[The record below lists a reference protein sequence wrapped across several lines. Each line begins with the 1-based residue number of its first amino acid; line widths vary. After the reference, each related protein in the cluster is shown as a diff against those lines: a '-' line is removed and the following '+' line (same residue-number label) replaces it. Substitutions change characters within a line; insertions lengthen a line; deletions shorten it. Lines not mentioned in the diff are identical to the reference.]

1 MKKKSH
7 RFARISAMFL
17 VGILSFVPMTSF
29 AGDSYD
35 ALGESSDFSSFTR
48 DGITYYD
55 IYGGQKTGRPSIDNL
70 ENLIKDSIY
79 NKPMNA
85 DSSKK
90 TPAEYWAG
98 LARGIYASNRESYY
112 SYGGKSF
119 QSRFQSNPGKDNAY
133 GNLMEAFT
141 RPSSIK
147 YYNTKKHA
155 ERLKDVVTQ
164 MTGVQTAKNLNDV
177 QEAAYYQLSHLNS
190 GKIKASDFR
199 KHSSLKAMADDTGD
213 GKVLYNLLATRDRE
227 GGTFRYG
234 YSCLGIAYSNFS
246 VSPIS
251 AEENGSNST
260 GVTTALKGYDSLDE
274 AKNEVKAGKSISG
287 FTSSVDDKVTKD
299 SFKNSSTMEQSK
311 TLTTGE
317 SKSETMS
324 STISHSE
331 QVSFSTSQ
339 KAIFTFGKDD
349 VFFRGGMEFEFTE
362 GKLWENGVSDT
373 ASTEQHS
380 STESSVSLTLP
391 GHTAATQSLVN
402 SSFTDVMTYD
412 CPVRISYTV
421 TIFSYSGCYYD
432 DNVATT
438 YFTSKGYNQNGFIT
452 QFKDAHN
459 NLRERVEHKGDA
471 GFDRSNG
478 LTKGIKVK
486 HGYSRS
492 SFDWDTPWVDHLDY
506 GAIEKEIKG
515 MDGLKYSDSIDNLTE
530 NQPISLAGAKLE
542 RHGKGNQAFIS
553 AILPIYTIREV
564 TLQNPEDGEK
574 KVKEGES
581 LYLRN
586 IKMDAT
592 DVENGDFYGFKASK
606 GTWKIV
612 NEDGKEVKSDVI
624 SLTRNSSGDYVI
636 KGLKK
641 GTAHVKYSVGTKAYQ
656 LFDEKT
662 DESDPKS
669 YVYVNPSD
677 VETPVIDITVKKK
690 KEKAE
695 ASKAKSNIIENSK
708 TSGTDKAQKNSKL
721 PEISKEEETNIL
733 KTLDCEAEQ
742 CSVAEASLYLKNS
755 LGAQSDLNEQLY
767 ATALKQMAK
776 DKLKSGSTHQQ
787 YEIDA
792 VVWALKSGLF
802 DEMDGGMYASTRGI
816 TELEFAE
823 LVYKGMKT
831 FGKDVKC
838 KDVLKDY
845 SGTENLDEF
854 ERKAMNWAIGKG
866 ILSKEEQE
874 SRKVN
879 PNRIVSDKEASA
891 FLK

>member
-1 MKKKSH
+1 
-7 RFARISAMFL
+7 
-17 VGILSFVPMTSF
+17 
-29 AGDSYD
+29 
-35 ALGESSDFSSFTR
+35 
-48 DGITYYD
+48 
-55 IYGGQKTGRPSIDNL
+55 
-70 ENLIKDSIY
+70 
-79 NKPMNA
+79 
-85 DSSKK
+85 
-90 TPAEYWAG
+90 
-98 LARGIYASNRESYY
+98 RGIYASNRESYY

-119 QSRFQSNPGKDNAY
+119 QSRFQSNPGKGNAY

-141 RPSSIK
+141 RSDSVK
-147 YYNTKKHA
+147 YYNTKKGA
-155 ERLKDVVTQ
+155 ERLRDVVTQ
-164 MTGVQTAKNLNDV
+164 MTGIQTARNLNDV
-177 QEAAYYQLSHLNS
+177 QEAAYNQLAHLNS

-199 KHSSLKAMADDTGD
+199 KHSSLKAMADDTGE
-213 GKVLYNLLATRDRE
+213 GKVLYSLLATRDRE

-234 YSCLGIAYSNFS
+234 YNCLGIAYSNFS

-251 AEENGSNST
+251 AEENESNST
-260 GVTTALKGYDSLDE
+260 GVTTALKGYDTLDD
-274 AKNEVKAGKSISG
+274 AKNDVKVGKSISG
-287 FTSSVDDKVTKD
+287 FTSSVDDTVTKD

-324 STISHSE
+324 STVSHSE

-339 KAIFTFGKDD
+339 KAIFSFGKDTA
-349 VFFRGGMEFEFTE
+349 FFKGGMEFEFTE

-391 GHTAATQSLVN
+391 GHTAATQSMVN
-402 SSFTDVMTYD
+402 SSFTDVMSYD

-432 DNVATT
+432 DNAATT
-438 YFTSKGYNQNGFIT
+438 YFTSQGYNQNGFMT

-459 NLRERVEHKGDA
+459 NLRERVDHTGDA

-478 LTKGIKVK
+478 ITKGIKVK

-492 SFDWDTPWVDHLDY
+492 SFDWNTPWVDHLDY
-506 GAIEKEIKG
+506 REIEKKINEMG
-515 MDGLKYSDSIDNLTE
+515 GLNYSDCIDNLTK

-553 AILPIYTIREV
+553 AIIPIYTIREV
-564 TLQNPEDGEK
+564 TLQNPGDSNQ
-574 KVKEGES
+574 KVKEGDS

-606 GTWKIV
+606 GTWAIV
-612 NEDGKEVKSDVI
+612 DEEGRKETSNVI
-624 SLTRNSSGDYVI
+624 SLTQNSSGDYIV

-677 VETPVIDITVKKK
+677 VETPIIDITVKKK

-695 ASKAKSNIIENSK
+695 TSKVKSGTAESNK
-708 TSGTDKAQKNSKL
+708 TGGTDKAQKNSKL
-721 PEISKEEETNIL
+721 PEISEEEESNIL

-755 LGAQSDLNEQLY
+755 FGAQSDLNEQLY
-767 ATALKQMAK
+767 AAALKQMAE

-802 DEMDGGMYASTRGI
+802 DEMDGGMYTSTRGI

-838 KDVLKDY
+838 ENVLKDY

-854 ERKAMNWAIGKG
+854 EKKAMNWVIGKG
-866 ILSKEEQE
+866 ILSKDEQE
-874 SRKVN
+874 SHKVN
-879 PNRIVSDKEASA
+879 PDRIMSDKEAAA

>member
-1 MKKKSH
+1 MKNKSY
-7 RFARISAMFL
+7 RFARISAMLL
-17 VGILSFVPMTSF
+17 VGILSFIPMTSF
-29 AGDSYD
+29 AASSYN
-35 ALGESSDFSSFTR
+35 ALGDSSDFKSFTR

-55 IYGGQKTGRPSIDNL
+55 IYGGQKKDRPSIDNL

-98 LARGIYASNRESYY
+98 LARGIYASNTESFY
-112 SYGGKSF
+112 SYGGHPFK
-119 QSRFQSNPGKDNAY
+119 SRFQSNPGKGNAY

-141 RPSSIK
+141 RTDEVK
-147 YYNTKKHA
+147 YTNSNKGSD
-155 ERLKDVVTQ
+155 RLKDVVTK
-164 MTGVQTAKNLNDV
+164 MTGIQTASNLNEV
-177 QEAAYYQLSHLNS
+177 QEAAYNQLAHLNS
-190 GKIKASDFR
+190 GKIKTSDFR
-199 KHSSLKAMADDTGD
+199 KLSSLKAMADDTGE

-227 GGTFRYG
+227 GKTFRYG
-234 YSCLGIAYSNFS
+234 YTCLGIAYSNFS

-251 AEENGSNST
+251 AEENGDNST

-274 AKNEVKAGKSISG
+274 AKNDVKSGKSITG

-317 SKSETMS
+317 SKSETLS

-339 KAIFTFGKDD
+339 KAIFTFGEDN
-349 VFFRGGMEFEFTE
+349 VFFKGGMEFEFTE

-373 ASTEQHS
+373 SSTEQHS
-380 STESSVSLTLP
+380 STESSVALTLP

-402 SSFTDVMTYD
+402 SSFTDVMSYD

-432 DNVATT
+432 DNAATT
-438 YFTSKGYNQNGFIT
+438 YFTSKGYNQNGFMT

-459 NLRERVEHKGDA
+459 NLKEREAHKGDA

-478 LTKGIKVK
+478 ITRGIKVK

-506 GAIEKEIKG
+506 REIEKKIKE
-515 MDGLKYSDSIDNLTE
+515 MDGLTYDKSINNLTR

-542 RHGKGNQAFIS
+542 RHGKGNQAFVS
-553 AILPIYTIREV
+553 AILPIYTIREI
-564 TLQNPEDGEK
+564 TLSNPEDGNQK
-574 KVKEGES
+574 LKEGAS

-586 IKMDAT
+586 IKLDAT
-592 DVENGDFYGFKASK
+592 DVKNGDFYGFKTSK
-606 GTWKIV
+606 GTWEIV
-612 NEDGKEVKSDVI
+612 DNDGKKAMSDVI
-624 SLTRNSSGDYVI
+624 SLTKNSSGDYVV

-656 LFDEKT
+656 LYDEKT
-662 DESDPKS
+662 DESDPTS
-669 YVYVNPSD
+669 YIYVTPSD
-677 VETPVIDITVKKK
+677 VETPIIEITVKGKDGQS
-690 KEKAE
+690 KEKAGIDGDGKTGRM
-695 ASKAKSNIIENSK
+695 KAAGE
-708 TSGTDKAQKNSKL
+708 KANL
-721 PEISKEEETNIL
+721 PEISVEEEMNIL
-733 KTLDCEAEQ
+733 KTLDCETEN
-742 CSVAEASLYLKNS
+742 CSVAEAALYLKNS

-767 ATALKQMAK
+767 ATALKQMAA
-776 DKLKSGSTHQQ
+776 DKLKSGSTHQK

-823 LVYKGMKT
+823 LVYKGMET
-831 FGKDVKC
+831 FGRDMKC
-838 KDVLKDY
+838 DNVLKDY
-845 SGTENLDEF
+845 SGVDNLDDF
-854 ERKAMNWAIGKG
+854 ERRAMNWAIGKG
-866 ILSKEEQE
+866 ILSKEELE
-874 SRKVN
+874 SKILN
-879 PNRIVSDKEASA
+879 TKRIMSDKEAAA
-891 FLK
+891 FLS